1 MKVRL
6 LLDFSKQQS
15 SNSVHKSIKEVTTKL
30 PLENRPLAGRCT
42 ARAHEFKHQLNYT
55 ILEFSPKL
63 NKIFNTFV
71 ENLSKVP
78 PEIPKAV

>member
-6 LLDFSKQQS
+6 LLDFSKQQF

-42 ARAHEFKHQLNYT
+42 ARANEFKHQLNYT
-55 ILEFSPKL
+55 ILEFSL
-63 NKIFNTFV
+63 NFNPIFNIFV